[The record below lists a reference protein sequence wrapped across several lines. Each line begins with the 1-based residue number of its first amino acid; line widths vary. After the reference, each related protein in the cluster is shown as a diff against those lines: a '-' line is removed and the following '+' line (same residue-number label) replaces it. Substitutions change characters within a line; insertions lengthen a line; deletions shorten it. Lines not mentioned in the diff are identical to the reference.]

1 MFILSAKVFI
11 ALPIKC
17 QRQSFLQ
24 EVQGKV
30 QFLLTFQLIQTLSL
44 FCHVFLTFV
53 LTITRFRGI

>member
-1 MFILSAKVFI
+1 MFILSKVFI
-11 ALPIKC
+11 ALPINC

-53 LTITRFRGI
+53 LTITRFRCI

>member
-30 QFLLTFQLIQTLSL
+30 QFRLTFQLIQTLSL
-44 FCHVFLTFV
+44 FCHVFPHICFDD
-53 LTITRFRGI
+53 RAF

>member
-1 MFILSAKVFI
+1 MFILSKVFI
-11 ALPIKC
+11 ALPINC

-53 LTITRFRGI
+53 LTITRFGCI

>member
-1 MFILSAKVFI
+1 MSILSAKVFI

-17 QRQSFLQ
+17 QRQSFFQ

-53 LTITRFRGI
+53 LTIARFRSI